1 MRSCW
6 HRAASAARPRRLA
19 AAAAVLLGLALAA
32 PAHAQILKLGYVDSV
47 RIFEGYTFAKDA
59 QQRFAREIEAWRVES
74 DERRKTLEELRADAR
89 EQSLTLSEEKR
100 LEKEGQLAKAQAEY
114 DQFVQAFWGPRG
126 KAVEMNEQLT
136 AQVIQKVRD
145 VVEKI
150 ANTEAYDLVLDA
162 ADGNVIFAVKSLDL
176 TDRVIEILNRE
187 AGTVVPGGTP

>member
-1 MRSCW
+1 MRAD
-6 HRAASAARPRRLA
+6 RQRGAPPPLRPLL
-19 AAAAVLLGLALAA
+19 AAAAVLLGLGLAS
-32 PAHAQILKLGYVDSV
+32 PAGAQILKLGYVDSV
-47 RIFEGYTFAKDA
+47 RIFESYTFARDA
-59 QQRFAREIEAWRVES
+59 QQRFAREIEAWRAES
-74 DERRKTLEELRADAR
+74 DERRKTLEELRAEAR

-100 LEKEGQLAKAQAEY
+100 LEKEAQLAKAQGEY

-136 AQVIQKVRD
+136 AQVIQKVRE

-187 AGTVVPGGTP
+187 AGTTVPGGTP